1 MPIDSLAAHTP
12 STAYV
17 SQSVKRR
24 ALELLGA
31 QGRLVNTLA
40 PLPYQSQYPLSPKL
54 LDALITLSIDP
65 IIKPASLKGE
75 LDQMPALKKLA
86 TTLADKG
93 YFRTYPK
100 GGIGIGGGS
109 EGGGS
114 DGTGTTGG
122 GETGAGFGP
131 GEVGPGGPGIGE
143 GPTGP
148 GFGPEGDP
156 TFGNFLEGLQSII
169 GLGPNRGTAE
179 NITALATS
187 LLSTLTSMFG
197 GPPIGGIGL
206 VGQLGIGTARSQANT
221 LATTTGMSPNDAMAA
236 LAEVSQASAAANA
249 ASGLS
254 SAQGGGGQGLFFANE
269 MTQPGPVIG
278 ATPGPATKPIS
289 PATRANAAARVGGG
303 ISPSFLDLLE
313 GGR

>member
-156 TFGNFLEGLQSII
+156 GLVGPTGPPGFGGFGLPSSDPDPEGTGARSALTAADRSAAARLSSPTFGNFLEGLQSII
-169 GLGPNRGTAE
+169 GLGPNRGTDE

-187 LLSTLTSMFG
+187 LRSTLTSMFG

-249 ASGLS
+249 ASGL
-254 SAQGGGGQGLFFANE
+254 
-269 MTQPGPVIG
+269 
-278 ATPGPATKPIS
+278 
-289 PATRANAAARVGGG
+289 
-303 ISPSFLDLLE
+303 
-313 GGR
+313 